1 MADDVWLIFP
11 VHNRQREIHF
21 LSLPTIFGLTTS
33 SACELDF
40 MARHSPSSPIFLFT
54 TSTVIASFSRCYTG
68 KDILNLNLKP
78 TEVLNSLLASAQGC
92 FL

>member
-1 MADDVWLIFP
+1 MM
-11 VHNRQREIHF
+11 
-21 LSLPTIFGLTTS
+21 FGLYSRLSIIDSAKYTFRVYLLFLDLLLLV